1 MFKNLYKRF
10 CDENIVGRFIFIN
23 IAVYIIVA
31 FIGVFATLFGFNNEV
46 DTFVRWFELPAS
58 FGTFICRPWTLFS
71 YMFLHERIMH
81 ILWNML
87 ALYCFGRI
95 FLSFFSL
102 RHFVGV
108 YLFGG
113 IVGGLFFMLAY
124 NLFPHF
130 EEIVDSSFLIG
141 ASASVLA
148 IVVASAVRSP
158 NYVVN
163 MALLGSMRLV
173 TIAVITVVLSLLLLA
188 SENAGG
194 NFAHLGGAFAGWL
207 FAFML
212 NKGKD
217 MTVAINK
224 IIDFFATFFRRR
236 VSRGKAKFTYQRNE
250 RTADYEYN
258 ARKKENDAE
267 IDRILEKIKAGGY
280 ASLTDEEKKR
290 LFDASN
296 R

>member
-1 MFKNLYKRF
+1 MFKNLYHKF
-10 CDENIVGRFIFIN
+10 CNENIVGRFIYAN
-23 IAVYIIVA
+23 VAVYIIVA
-31 FIGVFATLFGFNNEV
+31 FIGVFSTLFEV
-46 DTFVRWFELPAS
+46 GYRVESFMHWFELPAS
-58 FGTFICRPWTLFS
+58 FGRFAYQPWTLLS
-71 YMFLHERIMH
+71 YMFLHERLMH

-87 ALYCFGRI
+87 MLYGFGRI
-95 FLSFFSL
+95 FLNFFSV

-113 IVGGLFFMLAY
+113 IMGGLFFMVAY
-124 NLFPHF
+124 NIFPHF
-130 EEIVDSSFLIG
+130 AGIVENAYLIG

-163 MALLGSMRLV
+163 VVLLGSMRLV
-173 TIAVITVVLSLLLLA
+173 TIAVIMVVVSLLLLA

-212 NKGKD
+212 GKGKD
-217 MTVAINK
+217 ITVFINK
-224 IIDFFATFFRRR
+224 VIDFFVTLFKRRPVAR
-236 VSRGKAKFTYQRNE
+236 KAKFTYQKNH

-258 ARKKENDAE
+258 ARKKENEAE
-267 IDRILEKIKAGGY
+267 VDKILEKVKVGGY
-280 ASLTDEEKKR
+280 SSLTEEEKKR
-290 LFDASN
+290 LFEAS
-296 R
+296 RK